1 MRNTIR
7 YLSALTALLGAGFV
21 LSTPAAAQEESPTI
35 TLSAPTTVSAAEQ
48 LELKAATPVE
58 NNNWAPAAADLVQ
71 AAKLRPAEDVVAVND
86 LLSAATLY
94 ASIDRPTTAL
104 VPTEEAAWRAERMG
118 AADMAV
124 RAWIATIKLAAV
136 AQDDR
141 ELYFVNQ
148 LEVAARLPG
157 VTPALKTAVLG
168 ALGFGK

>member
-21 LSTPAAAQEESPTI
+21 LSTPAAAQEESPTV
-35 TLSAPTTVSAAEQ
+35 TLSAPTVTAAEQ
-48 LELKAATPVE
+48 LELKAYTPVE
-58 NNNWAPAAADLVQ
+58 HNNWAPIAAELEH
-71 AAKLRPAEDVVAVND
+71 AATLRAANDPVAVND

-104 VPTEEAAWRAERMG
+104 VLAEEAAWRAERMG
-118 AADMAV
+118 AGDMAV
-124 RAWIATIKLAAV
+124 RAWIGTIRLAAV

-141 ELYFVNQ
+141 ELYFFNQ

-157 VTPALKTAVLG
+157 VSPQLKAAVLG